1 MGPSSP
7 FILANVNHSARAQD
21 LLIHTLDEW
30 QASIGVVVDPYR
42 IPVDRND
49 WFGDAEGL
57 VAIVARN
64 RQGFPTCTAS
74 AAGRGAVLVRWGD
87 TAVVGVYAPPR
98 WPLEQF
104 EEFLDRVGSIVSAC
118 PSRGVLILGDFN
130 AHAVEWGSSTTDP
143 RGEAVLVW
151 AAAHGLLLQNRGS
164 VSTCVRPQGE
174 SVVDLTWASPVAA
187 RLVAS
192 WRVEEGV
199 ETLSDHRYVRVDIS
213 SDTRRRGGGRS
224 GPRRWA
230 LRALD
235 RDLAEAAAL
244 AACWPASPDQTVAD
258 VQGEAEW
265 LRDTLHDICNVS
277 MPRAAPR
284 PRRAAYWWTPHIAEL
299 RKACVP
305 LRRRYQRARRRRNRD
320 PEREQDLWGVYREG
334 VMALQLAIKESKDRA
349 WDEFLGSLER
359 DRWGRPYKLV
369 MEKLRPWAPPV
380 AETLDPQFLG
390 SVVEALFPREE
401 HPTRTG
407 PLLRLPRS
415 DGVEV
420 TVEDL
425 VRAVRRVKARSTAP
439 GPDGVPSR
447 VLSLVLPHLGQRVA
461 RLFTACLR
469 EGTFP
474 GIWKRG
480 RLVLLRKAGR
490 PEDEPSS
497 YRPIVLLDEIGKLF
511 ERVIAE
517 RLVAHLSGVGPDLA
531 PCQFGFRK
539 ERSTVDAVRRVRA
552 IAEAATSRGGLA
564 IAVSLD
570 IVNAFNSL
578 PYWAIEE
585 GLVIHCVPGELRDIV
600 SDYLRGR
607 TVECVDREGVTR
619 VWTVERG
626 VPQGAALGPDLWL
639 VGYNAALTVPLPD
652 GVFGT
657 CFADDTHILAV
668 GRDWGRTSRNLE
680 VGIAAVVSAIRRL
693 GLEVAPRKTEAM
705 AFCHPRGDKPP
716 EGAVVR
722 VDGVEVRIGTEM
734 RYLGLLLDSH
744 WSFEG
749 HFNALAP
756 RLGRTADA
764 LARLLPNL
772 RGPSESV
779 RRLYMGVVRSM
790 ALYGAPV
797 WAADLMASGNSLVVL
812 RRVERRLAIRVVMGY
827 RTISYETSMVLAG
840 VLPWRYQAQI
850 EEGIYDLRRRLRGR
864 NASDTNGGDLPDPS
878 IEEARLQAR
887 RDAIWQWRLEL
898 LRTGAVGKRAV
909 GAILPL
915 LEKWMDRGH
924 GALTFRTTQVL
935 SGHGCFAEYLCRMG
949 REPSPQCYHCGE
961 GPDTAQHT
969 LSECPAFAWERH
981 FLQCEVGAV
990 GGSSKPIQTKE
1001 EQQEERSRNTGKEG
1015 TTGVSLPVVRCVDI
1029 LAPPKTANTTELS
1042 KTTGSE
1048 APGPA
1053 RERDSGSETEW
1064 RTTRRSLRLCKA
1076 SSDAGASGR
1085 DTPRSDQGE
1094 DPPIPAARPIPRRR
1108 VINEDGD
1115 SDSDSSII
1123 SVETLPSRGDS
1134 RGSRGRGRPPTT
1146 GEYVRLAEA
1155 KERWAEAKKAE
1166 LELHKELGA
1175 YDLTRPVPGPS
1186 KGSKPIPEVED
1197 IMREVRHLTTVD
1209 LQAELIRYTDLI
1221 RRVARGSTNLKGTS
1235 VRQLRIST
1243 NYIEGLTTELAKRR
1257 DVGEDRTEE
1266 TATEPPRTRA
1276 SGALTLTAQAEENEQ
1291 LKRQLRAAQEEQRKM
1306 AQDLAALRLEVERLK
1321 KSPAGGAPP
1330 PAERSLEPA
1339 RKTRRRVLS
1348 SSESEREDVK
1358 RRMVAKTNS
1367 PPPELVSPAEAMDDP
1382 PASMETEEVRPVTE
1396 GTTGDPVPT
1405 LQREVRPE
1413 EASQARKPPSR
1424 EPETVKSRGSEKG
1437 EAPATGLE
1445 SVVAHLVRKVEELSA
1460 ELRGRTKERAT
1471 SKNAQLKVPP
1481 KPQPRAAPRRAR
1493 TFAEAAGRAA
1503 ATTVAPAARPT
1514 AAAPPG
1520 ELWTT
1525 VLGRKAKKEARKAE
1539 QPNAKT
1545 GVGRHQAAKRT
1556 AQAAPK
1562 TNSAPKRV
1570 TAPRPPRMAAVT
1582 LTVAPGAETSYA
1594 QTLLRARQAV
1604 NLQEIGITDIK
1615 VRKAFT
1621 GGILIG
1627 VPGEEGRKKASA
1639 LAEKLKETFDDGQV
1653 KVACPVKTGEM
1664 RLLGLDESIT
1674 PKDVA
1679 EALAALGGCEASELK
1694 VGEIKHVANR
1704 MGTVWVRCPLT
1715 ALKKVEEAG
1724 KVRVGWSSARV
1735 EILEARSMRCFKCL
1749 HKGHTAQQCP
1759 EKENR
1764 SGRCYAC
1771 GAEGHKAASCTNKI
1785 RCPLCS
1791 DLGRPD
1797 THRLGA
1803 AGCAPEPKK
1812 KKKTQAQPEERTKEQ
1827 QTTQPEEST
1836 MEVVN
1841 ESEK

>member
-1 MGPSSP
+1 
-7 FILANVNHSARAQD
+7 
-21 LLIHTLDEW
+21 
-30 QASIGVVVDPYR
+30 
-42 IPVDRND
+42 
-49 WFGDAEGL
+49 
-57 VAIVARN
+57 
-64 RQGFPTCTAS
+64 
-74 AAGRGAVLVRWGD
+74 
-87 TAVVGVYAPPR
+87 
-98 WPLEQF
+98 
-104 EEFLDRVGSIVSAC
+104 
-118 PSRGVLILGDFN
+118 
-130 AHAVEWGSSTTDP
+130 
-143 RGEAVLVW
+143 
-151 AAAHGLLLQNRGS
+151 
-164 VSTCVRPQGE
+164 
-174 SVVDLTWASPVAA
+174 
-187 RLVAS
+187 
-192 WRVEEGV
+192 
-199 ETLSDHRYVRVDIS
+199 
-213 SDTRRRGGGRS
+213 
-224 GPRRWA
+224 
-230 LRALD
+230 
-235 RDLAEAAAL
+235 
-244 AACWPASPDQTVAD
+244 
-258 VQGEAEW
+258 
-265 LRDTLHDICNVS
+265 
-277 MPRAAPR
+277 
-284 PRRAAYWWTPHIAEL
+284 
-299 RKACVP
+299 
-305 LRRRYQRARRRRNRD
+305 
-320 PEREQDLWGVYREG
+320 
-334 VMALQLAIKESKDRA
+334 MALQLAIKESKDRA

-779 RRLYMGVVRSM
+779 
-790 ALYGAPV
+790 
-797 WAADLMASGNSLVVL
+797 
-812 RRVERRLAIRVVMGY
+812 
-827 RTISYETSMVLAG
+827 
-840 VLPWRYQAQI
+840 
-850 EEGIYDLRRRLRGR
+850 
-864 NASDTNGGDLPDPS
+864 
-878 IEEARLQAR
+878 
-887 RDAIWQWRLEL
+887 
-898 LRTGAVGKRAV
+898 
-909 GAILPL
+909 
-915 LEKWMDRGH
+915 
-924 GALTFRTTQVL
+924 L

-949 REPSPQCYHCGE
+949 RESSPQCYHCGE

-981 FLQCEVGAV
+981 FLQCEVGTV